1 MEDGLVAKL
10 GGNPALVL
18 AALRRKGELSLV
30 DIVNSTQLTRGQ
42 VRYALGKLIESGHV
56 IMRGKHG
63 DRATRYAAK
72 E

>member
-1 MEDGLVAKL
+1 M
-10 GGNPALVL
+10 
-18 AALRRKGELSLV
+18 

-63 DRATRYAAK
+63 DRATRYAAR